1 MYPADVWVLV
11 TRAYLLGL
19 DEGIRWSEDLLR
31 RAQAKGDTEH
41 GRQSEDP
48 QEPDDHK
55 RSAKRCAGGGDE
67 SGNV

>member
-31 RAQAKGDTEH
+31 RAQAKGDTEN
-41 GRQSEDP
+41 R
-48 QEPDDHK
+48 
-55 RSAKRCAGGGDE
+55 AGGSE
-67 SGNV
+67 EPGNV